1 MAKTPARKLTDFQ
14 QRWADLYLLYFDAT
28 EAYREAGGKG
38 KNPQQLGYRLVHN
51 PSVQAYLQ
59 KKMERQAE
67 TTGIKADEILQE
79 LHNIA
84 FLDPLDLFTE
94 DGALKP
100 LSEMSETARKAITG
114 LDVAKLMEGG
124 AHVGYVQK
132 IKLASKISA
141 LELLGK
147 YLKMWVEVHRHE
159 HQVDVRLL
167 LREAGQ
173 RARQLKAVS

>member
-1 MAKTPARKLTDFQ
+1 
-14 QRWADLYLLYFDAT
+14 LYLLYFDAT

-51 PSVQAYLQ
+51 PSVQAYLRE
-59 KKMERQAE
+59 KMDKQAIS
-67 TTGIKADEILQE
+67 TGIKADEILTE
-79 LHNIA
+79 LHGIA
-84 FLDPLDLFTE
+84 FLDPVDLFTE
-94 DGALKP
+94 DGHLKQ
-100 LSEMSETARKAITG
+100 LSDMPEVARKAITG
-114 LDVAKLMEGG
+114 IDVAKLMDSGT
-124 AHVGYVQK
+124 HVGYVQK

-159 HQVDVRLL
+159 HQVDVRML

-173 RARQLKAVS
+173 RARTLKAVS